1 MYAYLTLSK
10 KPSAALGALFVV
22 SLTLLLFL
30 LNGDAKML
38 TLVWN
43 TLGPYVGVIQQM
55 MGYVVIICFGA
66 FAMKSEGIAW
76 RDLGLT
82 KNNLL
87 LASPLLVAF
96 VAGNVLLVW
105 LGGGW
110 SSTFVAVTP
119 GLPLAA
125 VAFSVALIAFAE
137 EYIFRGFVQ
146 IGTRRRF
153 GVTSA
158 LLVSAAVFSLV
169 HIPTDLSSLSPSTG
183 LSQIVELISISAISR
198 FAFGALAFSYMYQ
211 FTGNMFV
218 TTFTH
223 AFYDFTLT
231 YLVVAGGM
239 ISIVVLYLF
248 LPYAVV
254 LTVYHAAPFQG
265 LLRRPARP
273 ARPMSSGES
282 NVG

>member
-1 MYAYLTLSK
+1 MSK
-10 KPSAALGALFVV
+10 KPSAALGAFFVV

-38 TLVWN
+38 TMVWN
-43 TLGPYVGVIQQM
+43 ALGPYVGVIQQM

-66 FAMKSEGIAW
+66 IAMKSEGIAW

-82 KNNLL
+82 KKDLL
-87 LASPLLVAF
+87 LASPLFVAF
-96 VAGNVLLVW
+96 MAGIVLLVW

-125 VAFSVALIAFAE
+125 VAFSVALVAFAE

-146 IGTRRRF
+146 VGTSRRF
-153 GVTSA
+153 GVTSG

-169 HIPTDLSSLSPSTG
+169 HVPTDLSSFSPSTG
-183 LSQIVELISISAISR
+183 LYRIVELLSISAISR

-211 FTGNMFV
+211 LTGNMFV
-218 TTFTH
+218 TMFTH

-231 YLVVAGGM
+231 YLVVAGGTL
-239 ISIVVLYLF
+239 SIVVLYLF
-248 LPYAVV
+248 LPYAVILIVYYV
-254 LTVYHAAPFQG
+254 LLQG
-265 LLRRPARP
+265 LLGRPVRYVRP
-273 ARPMSSGES
+273 TSPGGSS
-282 NVG
+282 VG